1 MARFTKSQRLLTGRD
16 FDQVL
21 DRPGTKVI
29 CPDFVLVASLKKDQ
43 RPTSRL
49 GLIVSGKVGNA
60 VTRNKIKRSIRSVFR
75 ENLSLSQELAGR
87 DLVVIARPAI
97 VMKNGR
103 LKDNIQDRFLV
114 CSERLLKRFASKS
127 EPISQG
133 TETL

>member
-1 MARFTKSQRLLTGRD
+1 MARFTKSQRLLTSSE

-21 DRPGTKVI
+21 DSPGTKVT
-29 CPDFVLVASLKKDQ
+29 CPDFVLVASRKNDQ
-43 RPTSRL
+43 RSSSRL

-97 VMKNGR
+97 VMKSGR
-103 LKDNIQDRFLV
+103 LKDNIQDRFRLCSDRLV
-114 CSERLLKRFASKS
+114 KQFASKS
-127 EPISQG
+127 MTHNQG
-133 TETL
+133 TETH

>member
-1 MARFTKSQRLLTGRD
+1 MARFTKSQRLLSSRD

-21 DRPGTKVI
+21 DSPGTKVT
-29 CPDFVLVASLKKDQ
+29 CPDFVLVASVQKNE

-60 VTRNKIKRSIRSVFR
+60 VTRNKIKRSIRSVFK
-75 ENLSLSQELAGR
+75 ENLSMSQELAGH

-103 LKDNIQDRFLV
+103 LKENIQDRFLL
-114 CSERLLKRFASKS
+114 CSQRLMRQVASKS
-127 EPISQG
+127 GTFNQG
-133 TETL
+133 IKNH